1 MIWMSGPDKLC
12 NYFNQPWLE
21 FTGRAIEAELGN
33 GWVDRVHPE
42 DLNRCMLTHTE
53 SFDQR
58 EPFRM
63 EYRLKR
69 KDGNY
74 RWVLDI
80 GVPRYGPNGSFAGYI
95 GSCIEVTER
104 KLAEEALCSVSGRLI
119 QAQEQER
126 TRIARELHDDINQRI
141 AMLAIDLSNLSSG
154 LPADVESRLEK
165 VQQRILDI
173 GKEVQAISHR
183 LHSSK
188 LEYLGLV
195 PACRG
200 FCRELAERHSVTID
214 FNAEGVPREL
224 PPDISLTL
232 FRVMQESLQNAI
244 KHSGSKEFNVQ
255 LRGLSTEI
263 HLAVRDRGTGSM
275 LTQLCTVMALA
286 SSV

>member
-1 MIWMSGPDKLC
+1 
-12 NYFNQPWLE
+12 
-21 FTGRAIEAELGN
+21 
-33 GWVDRVHPE
+33 
-42 DLNRCMLTHTE
+42 
-53 SFDQR
+53 
-58 EPFRM
+58 
-63 EYRLKR
+63 
-69 KDGNY
+69 
-74 RWVLDI
+74 
-80 GVPRYGPNGSFAGYI
+80 
-95 GSCIEVTER
+95 
-104 KLAEEALCSVSGRLI
+104 LI

-200 FCRELAERHSVTID
+200 FCRELAERHTVTID

-232 FRVMQESLQNAI
+232 LRVMQESLQNAI

-263 HLAVRDRGTGSM
+263 HLAVRDRGTGFDANAALHGHGLGLISM
-275 LTQLCTVMALA
+275 RERVNSLNGTIFIASKAMSGTEINVRVPLAAAAVETNSVALGA
-286 SSV
+286 A